1 MELILPDT
9 YEEIK
14 TELKGQVEKMM
25 DFVVSVKESEQEIT
39 LIAQNI
45 RTSGKLALMYG
56 IPGIGKST
64 FVQSLKWQA
73 HMQIKEVINIDA
85 SDLCA
90 DTSRLAQLIEKI
102 KAVVKNTDINVNNK
116 KNGIV
121 TIVIDYLESLED
133 ETPESKK
140 SFFRDLNGI
149 LRKNPILIIWPITEK
164 EDVKDIIGFSK
175 AVSGTLFVRGHE
187 VIEFTGPKKEEFP
200 MIMKNTIAVLNPGH
214 IYSDYQF
221 SEGEFEELLSNKE
234 KTGEEFT
241 LRDYIA
247 DVRQLWHE
255 KTYWIN
261 KIISTSAKRTE
272 VWFIFSMP
280 EAEQVVAQ
288 FVRKSV
294 NIEECWNAYH
304 AKLEEYIQG
313 NQKAQYWNSQRL
325 QLAISGA
332 FTTKI
337 MHLPTNAL
345 VSCLAAYGKKYDL
358 DKKIDWNKT
367 EINPKWKQP
376 STAKRFLKNTPMIKQ
391 LLDEPTS
398 FGASRGRSTS
408 SVEDARKAFEQVNKL
423 ATANNPQNTGSDKP
437 INKALVDA
445 IKDII
450 PNITIKPEKEHP
462 WLKNIYPD
470 IQIELEDKII
480 CLEFH
485 YTKKSAPYAVA
496 DYVLK
501 KMDIYMRQIESK
513 YPNLFQ

>member
-1 MELILPDT
+1 
-9 YEEIK
+9 
-14 TELKGQVEKMM
+14 
-25 DFVVSVKESEQEIT
+25 
-39 LIAQNI
+39 
-45 RTSGKLALMYG
+45 
-56 IPGIGKST
+56 
-64 FVQSLKWQA
+64 
-73 HMQIKEVINIDA
+73 
-85 SDLCA
+85 
-90 DTSRLAQLIEKI
+90 
-102 KAVVKNTDINVNNK
+102 
-116 KNGIV
+116 
-121 TIVIDYLESLED
+121 
-133 ETPESKK
+133 
-140 SFFRDLNGI
+140 
-149 LRKNPILIIWPITEK
+149 
-164 EDVKDIIGFSK
+164 
-175 AVSGTLFVRGHE
+175 
-187 VIEFTGPKKEEFP
+187 
-200 MIMKNTIAVLNPGH
+200 
-214 IYSDYQF
+214 
-221 SEGEFEELLSNKE
+221 
-234 KTGEEFT
+234 
-241 LRDYIA
+241 
-247 DVRQLWHE
+247 
-255 KTYWIN
+255 
-261 KIISTSAKRTE
+261 
-272 VWFIFSMP
+272 MP